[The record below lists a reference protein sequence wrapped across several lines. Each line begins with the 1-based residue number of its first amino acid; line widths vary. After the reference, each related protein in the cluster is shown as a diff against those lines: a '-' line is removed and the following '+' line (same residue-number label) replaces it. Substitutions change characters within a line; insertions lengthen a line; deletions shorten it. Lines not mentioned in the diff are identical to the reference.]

1 MKHLKIRG
9 NAMKDEYGLKINAKD
24 IMSDDVDVKKGAK
37 ELLDEV
43 EGML

>member
-1 MKHLKIRG
+1 MEFFAGGRVAVSAIPQAL
-9 NAMKDEYGLKINAKD
+9 MEQLQLTE
-24 IMSDDVDVKKGAK
+24 DDVDVKKGAK